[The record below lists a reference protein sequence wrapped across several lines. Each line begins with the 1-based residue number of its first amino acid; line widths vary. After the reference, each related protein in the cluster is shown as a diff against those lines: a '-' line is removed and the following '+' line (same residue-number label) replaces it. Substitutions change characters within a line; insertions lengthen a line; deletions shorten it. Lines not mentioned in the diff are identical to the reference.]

1 MWGRTG
7 AAAPAAFLLATAFL
21 ACQTR
26 ANGRTAKPGEGADP
40 PPRFWGSENVEKNPV
55 EIMGA
60 SNAHRNLVREMGPE
74 CRCAV
79 RNATATRVC
88 AGLRRVGCTTY
99 TCSPPQAATLLE
111 GVRHVMGRAE
121 ARGGSLREHRLRKG
135 APRMRSCRM
144 RSAPFRRCVVQV
156 GRAVH
161 LFGKLLCHKAH
172 AG

>member
-7 AAAPAAFLLATAFL
+7 AAFLLATAFL
-21 ACQTR
+21 ACPTR
-26 ANGRTAKPGEGADP
+26 ANGRTAKPGEGP
-40 PPRFWGSENVEKNPV
+40 TSTQILGVRKCRKNPF
-55 EIMGA
+55 EIVGA

-79 RNATATRVC
+79 RNATAM
-88 AGLRRVGCTTY
+88 RVGCNSE
-99 TCSPPQAATLLE
+99 TCSPPQAATLPQ

-121 ARGGSLREHRLRKG
+121 AHGVRCASTGRRTG
-135 APRMRSCRM
+135 ALRMRSWRM
-144 RSAPFRRCVVQV
+144 RRAPFRRCVVQV